1 MTTAIEMMREAGPGT
16 GVIGTSMSEDDL
28 TTFVKH
34 PLLLICSDGSLS
46 GRHPRGYGTFP
57 RVLAQYVRGL
67 GALTLSEA
75 IAKMTG
81 RSAAQL
87 GVPDR
92 GVVAVGKKA
101 DLTIFDPATVQDRGV
116 PGNAA
121 QAPVGIA
128 YVIVNGQ
135 IVLDD
140 GKMTDARPGRGI
152 KRAHD

>member
-1 MTTAIEMMREAGPGT
+1 M
-16 GVIGTSMSEDDL
+16 
-28 TTFVKH
+28 
-34 PLLLICSDGSLS
+34 S

-57 RVLAQYVRGL
+57 RVLAHYVRGL
-67 GALTLSEA
+67 GAITLPEA

-87 GVPDR
+87 GVADR
-92 GVVAVGKKA
+92 GVVAVGRKA

-135 IVLDD
+135 VVLDD
-140 GKMTDARPGRGI
+140 GRMTDARPGRGI
-152 KRAHD
+152 ERAIRRRRTVKPFP